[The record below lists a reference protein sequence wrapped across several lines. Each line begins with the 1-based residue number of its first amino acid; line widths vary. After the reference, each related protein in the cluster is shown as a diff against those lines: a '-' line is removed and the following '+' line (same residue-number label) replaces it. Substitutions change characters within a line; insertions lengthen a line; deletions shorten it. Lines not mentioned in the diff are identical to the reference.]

1 MKTKTLL
8 TVTLICIIF
17 SMSGFKAK
25 KDTQYFVAYG
35 WENINYCNNKSL
47 GTAWVYSNVVKVS
60 CDYIS
65 SQGVFNQ
72 FNDHYT
78 SIYGRTR
85 CRNIVG
91 SYATGFNTYDEAAA
105 YRRKLVADAQ
115 SRQDNP
121 PILINNF
128 SYYCD

>member
-1 MKTKTLL
+1 MKMKTLL
-8 TVTLICIIF
+8 TATLACIIF
-17 SMSGFKAK
+17 SMSGFKVK
-25 KDTQYFVAYG
+25 NETQYYVAYG
-35 WENINYCNNKSL
+35 WENINYCDNKSL

-72 FNDHYT
+72 FNEHYA

-91 SYATGFNTYDEAAA
+91 SYATGFDTYDEAAA
-105 YRRKLVADAQ
+105 FRRKKIAEAQ
-115 SRQDNP
+115 NSHDNP

-128 SYYCD
+128 TYYCD